1 MRVFAPEEIGR
12 FLGEVDAVLKEKVEI
27 IVIGGA
33 AAALCYGVRRGT
45 VDIDTWTVVSRNLA
59 QAVVSVREKTGLPIP
74 LGKSGV
80 ADGPHNFE
88 SRLERAL
95 PHLTRLVVRVPER
108 HDLALMKML
117 RGDEHDLE
125 AIEAIQPPLDI
136 DVLVERFEE
145 EMDAVVMPRVRL
157 KGNFLTMIERLAPE
171 RFDEVAARL

>member
-1 MRVFAPEEIGR
+1 MEAGYDIVAVEAAVFPDLAHAGERSIDGRETRLRIDDPHQPGAPG
-12 FLGEVDAVLKEKVEI
+12 
-27 IVIGGA
+27 
-33 AAALCYGVRRGT
+33 YGVRRST
-45 VDIDTWTVVSRNLA
+45 VDIATWTVVSRSLA

-74 LGKSGV
+74 LSKSGV
-80 ADGPHNFE
+80 ADGPHHFE

-136 DVLVERFEE
+136 DVLV
-145 EMDAVVMPRVRL
+145 
-157 KGNFLTMIERLAPE
+157 K